1 MMARIKATDVSLSYP
16 VYTTGRQR
24 SLLGLAAHRASFG
37 RVARDVGAIPVV
49 EALRGVS
56 FEFKTGDRVAVL
68 GRNGSGKTTLL
79 KLCAGLLLPSEGEM
93 IVEGSR
99 SSMLSAG
106 AGFDL
111 EKTGIEN
118 VEYVGMLL
126 GFSRS
131 DRKVLLDDIED
142 FTELGEFLNL
152 PLRTYSAGMLVRLMF
167 ALATAVERDVLI
179 VDEVIGAGDAHFV
192 GKAAKRVQGLFER
205 AKILVLATHSQS
217 IAAQLCNRAILIDSG
232 RVAMD
237 ADPNSVWDA
246 YVSERPHIE
255 AVA

>member
-1 MMARIKATDVSLSYP
+1 MTLIQATDVSLSYP

-24 SLLGLAAHRASFG
+24 SLLGLAANRASFG
-37 RVARDVGAIPVV
+37 RVARDVRNIPVV
-49 EALRGVS
+49 EALRGVT
-56 FEFKTGDRVAVL
+56 FELRTGDRVAVL

-79 KLCAGLLLPSEGEM
+79 KLCSGLLQPSSGEFV
-93 IVEGSR
+93 IEGSR
-99 SSMLSAG
+99 SSMLNAG
-106 AGFDL
+106 AGLDL
-111 EKTGIEN
+111 EKTGVDNIDF
-118 VEYVGMLL
+118 VGMLL

-131 DRKVLLDDIED
+131 DRKVLQDDVAD

-167 ALATAVERDVLI
+167 ALTTAVERDVLI
-179 VDEVIGAGDAHFV
+179 VDELIGAGDAHFV
-192 GKAAKRVQGLFER
+192 EKAAERIKGLFER

-217 IAAQLCNRAILIDSG
+217 IAAQMCNRAILIDSG

-237 ADPNSVWDA
+237 GDPKSVWDA
-246 YVSERPHIE
+246 YVSTRPHIE